1 MRDSEGGF
9 HSRMNKAR
17 EKMNWKI
24 GSKHVSNKYYKIL
37 PVISNTVNVIK
48 EKLTKIMHLYI
59 LLLKDSHLSFLYIFL
74 NHLRFFSESESFT
87 HP

>member
-9 HSRMNKAR
+9 HSRMNKG

-24 GSKHVSNKYYKIL
+24 GSKHVSNKIYKIL

-48 EKLTKIMHLYI
+48 EKLNKIMHLYI
-59 LLLKDSHLSFLYIFL
+59 LLTSKGFIFIFPLYLSKSPQ
-74 NHLRFFSESESFT
+74 NFFRK
-87 HP
+87 